1 MWRKLSRK
9 DYTYTS
15 KTQGAALSFNFFPPD
30 MGIWGMEANIRIFLG
45 TFSFD
50 VDSGCHLEE
59 RFTFKIYGMKNL
71 MRRKI

>member
-1 MWRKLSRK
+1 
-9 DYTYTS
+9 
-15 KTQGAALSFNFFPPD
+15 